1 MSPRRPSP
9 RRTKREVGNE
19 TLKVGR
25 WSFMATLSRLQA
37 HEQLFAGLSA
47 ANQLRKFGFKV
58 LVLEGHDRPGGRVYT
73 RKLKVS
79 SH

>member
-1 MSPRRPSP
+1 
-9 RRTKREVGNE
+9 
-19 TLKVGR
+19 
-25 WSFMATLSRLQA
+25 MATSLKAQA
-37 HEQLFAGLSA
+37 HWQLFAGLSA

-79 SH
+79 SHFVIIAQTASTAVQCCPMLSNL